1 MKILVTGSNG
11 MLGKDLLPLLRERHE
26 PVGITRTEADIT
38 DELQVRHAIQ
48 GTSPEIVIHAAA
60 MTAVDDCE
68 LRPELAFKA
77 NAEGTR
83 HVAAACAELGV
94 PMFYVS
100 TDYVF
105 DGEKAEPY
113 VETDQTHP
121 VSIYGKSKLE
131 GENHVRTLLSRF
143 WIARTSWVFGPFGKN
158 FVEAILGKA
167 RQGATLR
174 VVDDQVGCPTYTA
187 DLARKIVEIIEL
199 GRPGLYHIS
208 NQGSCSRFEFA
219 CEILRQAGI
228 DPALV
233 LPVPTSASDR
243 PARRPMNSRLAN
255 RKLEEE
261 ELGLLPDWK
270 DALCR
275 YLRRK
280 PPVPKG

>member
-1 MKILVTGSNG
+1 
-11 MLGKDLLPLLRERHE
+11 MLGKDLLPILQERHE
-26 PVGITRTEADIT
+26 SVCLTRADADIT
-38 DELQVRHAIQ
+38 DERQVRRAIKDAC
-48 GTSPEIVIHAAA
+48 PEVVIHAAA

-83 HVAAACAELGV
+83 HVASACAELGA
-94 PMFYVS
+94 PMFYIS

-105 DGEKAEPY
+105 DGEKTEPY
-113 VETDQTHP
+113 VETDQAHP
-121 VSIYGKSKLE
+121 VSVYGQSKLE
-131 GENHVRTLLSRF
+131 GENHVRALLRRF

-167 RQGATLR
+167 RQGTTLR

-187 DLARKIVEIIEL
+187 DLARKIVEIVER
-199 GRPGLYHIS
+199 GGPGLYHVS

-219 CEILRQAGI
+219 REILRQTGL

-233 LPVPTSASDR
+233 VPVPTSASDR

-255 RKLEEE
+255 RKLGEEK
-261 ELGLLPDWK
+261 LGLLPDWK
-270 DALCR
+270 DALNR

-280 PPVPKG
+280 PPSL

>member
-1 MKILVTGSNG
+1 VKILVTGSNG
-11 MLGKDLLPLLRERHE
+11 MLGKDLLPLLQERHE
-26 PVGITRTEADIT
+26 SVSLTRAEADIT
-38 DELQVRHAIQ
+38 NQLQVQRAIKNAR
-48 GTSPEIVIHAAA
+48 PEVVIHAAA

-68 LRPELAFKA
+68 LRPELAFKV

-83 HVAAACAELGV
+83 HVAAVCAELGV

-105 DGEKAEPY
+105 DGDKAEPY
-113 VETDQTHP
+113 VETDKVHP
-121 VSIYGKSKLE
+121 VSVYGKSKLE
-131 GENHVRTLLSRF
+131 GENHVRTLLRQF
-143 WIARTSWVFGPFGKN
+143 WIARTSWVFGPFGRN

-167 RQGATLR
+167 RQGATLQ

-187 DLARKIVEIIEL
+187 DLAKKITEIVER
-199 GRPGLYHIS
+199 GCPGLYHVS

-219 CEILRQAGI
+219 REILRQSGL

-243 PARRPMNSRLAN
+243 PARRPANSRLAN

-261 ELGLLPDWK
+261 KLGILPDWK
-270 DALCR
+270 DALSR
-275 YLRRK
+275 YLLRET
-280 PPVPKG
+280 PVTK

>member
-11 MLGKDLLPLLRERHE
+11 MLGKDLIPLLKEHHE
-26 PVGITRTEADIT
+26 SVPLTRAEADIT
-38 DELQVRHAIQ
+38 DELQVRRAIKEAR
-48 GTSPEIVIHAAA
+48 PEVVIHTAA

-83 HVAAACAELGV
+83 YVAAVCAELGV

-113 VETDQTHP
+113 VETDCTHP
-121 VSIYGKSKLE
+121 VSVYGKSKLE
-131 GENHVRTLLSRF
+131 GENHVQTLLRRF

-158 FVEAILGKA
+158 FVEAIVGKA

-187 DLARKIVEIIEL
+187 DLARKIVEIVER
-199 GRPGLYHIS
+199 GGPGLYHIS

-219 CEILRQAGI
+219 REILRQAGL

-261 ELGLLPDWK
+261 KLGLLPDWK
-270 DALCR
+270 DAMRR
-275 YLRRK
+275 YFRRK
-280 PPVPKG
+280 PPIPK

>member
-11 MLGKDLLPLLRERHE
+11 MLGNDLLPLLQERHAVV
-26 PVGITRTEADIT
+26 PLTRAEADIT
-38 DELQVRHAIQ
+38 DELQVRRAIKEVR
-48 GTSPEIVIHAAA
+48 PEVVIHAAA

-68 LRPELAFKA
+68 LRPELAFRA

-83 HVAAACAELGV
+83 HVASACAELGV
-94 PMFYVS
+94 PIFYVS

-113 VETDQTHP
+113 VETDRTHP
-121 VSIYGKSKLE
+121 VSVYGQSKLE
-131 GENHVRTLLSRF
+131 GENQVRALLRRF

-187 DLARKIVEIIEL
+187 DLARKIVEIVEL
-199 GRPGLYHIS
+199 GSPGLYHIS

-219 CEILRQAGI
+219 QEILRQVGL
-228 DPALV
+228 DLALV
-233 LPVPTSASDR
+233 VPVPTSASDR

-261 ELGLLPDWK
+261 KLGLLPDWK
-270 DALCR
+270 DALRR
-275 YLRRK
+275 YFRRRT
-280 PPVPKG
+280 PVPK